1 MNLFKIAF
9 KLVRNNSKL
18 IYKGFGFK
26 HLSDGTQYYVHPD
39 NQSYNGTTTL
49 CQPIG
54 EAMILF
60 SSMLSSIINA
70 DKEEPKVAE
79 KAACDRQEPFGD
91 YWVSPAKDEYC
102 LELDV
107 PEDWRENKVLESG
120 LYSYRAYLKG
130 EKLTVAAY
138 DKNGGL
144 IAGTMEHLHP
154 LYKLLPAFMVLI
166 ARELERNH
174 QYRAIMEKFLDYP
187 EPDTFVNLNED
198 LYQMHKAD
206 DYTLSYGEVPS
217 IAFNPN
223 RDKKQLLC
231 DYLNDFCP
239 EFRQEVINRFPL
251 VYHNYKEGEII
262 DRSLIDLTYDKS
274 VTDFP
279 GGILD

>member
-1 MNLFKIAF
+1 M
-9 KLVRNNSKL
+9 
-18 IYKGFGFK
+18 
-26 HLSDGTQYYVHPD
+26 
-39 NQSYNGTTTL
+39 
-49 CQPIG
+49 
-54 EAMILF
+54 
-60 SSMLSSIINA
+60 
-70 DKEEPKVAE
+70 
-79 KAACDRQEPFGD
+79 
-91 YWVSPAKDEYC
+91 
-102 LELDV
+102 
-107 PEDWRENKVLESG
+107 LESG

-138 DKNGGL
+138 DKNGSL

-174 QYRAIMEKFLDYP
+174 PYRAIMGKFLDYP
-187 EPDTFVNLNED
+187 ETDTFVNLNDD

-217 IAFNPN
+217 ITFNPN
-223 RDKKQLLC
+223 RDKKQLFC

-239 EFRQEVINRFPL
+239 EFRQEVIKRFPL

-279 GGILD
+279 GGILDWDRLFDIVRPRA